1 MKVGNIVG
9 AVGAITVGIGCIV
22 VDTWSN
28 IEFIGGTVVTSP
40 ADLLKLESW
49 NSLMAAV
56 VVVAVAT
63 AVSLAAA
70 GASWR
75 RGSVALAGGLLL
87 AFGCGAAFSLSAT
100 LDRVGSARDAAVE
113 GRQSH
118 NVAIEHS
125 DAALQSA
132 RRALGEAE
140 KASKLECEG
149 APADL
154 TAWPKCRSRK
164 ADAATVL
171 ADVARLEA
179 ALAELG
185 AKRETDSM
193 GSRVAALLPW
203 MTARQVQTY
212 QPMLLPVALFLF
224 GNLLVAFGIASF
236 AAPAMTRAQ
245 PQIDPMTNDRPMI
258 DVTPQ
263 PSAPAALTRAE
274 QVAAFVGEFIADNGR
289 EPSFSEV
296 RDGTGLPA
304 STVSKYRQKALA
316 GPA

>member
-1 MKVGNIVG
+1 MKIGIIFG
-9 AVGAITVGIGCIV
+9 AIGTIAVGLGCLV

-28 IEFIGGTVVTSP
+28 VEFIGWKAVTSP
-40 ADLLKLESW
+40 ADLLNPAAW

-56 VVVAVAT
+56 VVVAIAT

-75 RGSVALAGGLLL
+75 RGSFLLATGLLL

-100 LDRVGSARDAAVE
+100 LDRVGSTRDAAVE

-118 NVAIEHS
+118 NIAIERNE
-125 DAALQSA
+125 AALQ
-132 RRALGEAE
+132 
-140 KASKLECEG
+140 G
-149 APADL
+149 APVDL
-154 TAWPKCRSRK
+154 TAWPRCREHK
-164 ADAATVL
+164 ADAATAR

-179 ALAELG
+179 ALAGLG
-185 AKRETDSM
+185 AKREVDSM
-193 GSRVAALLPW
+193 GARVAALLPW
-203 MTARQVQTY
+203 VTARQVQIY
-212 QPMLLPVALFLF
+212 QPMLLPLALFLF

-236 AAPAMTRAQ
+236 AGPVMIAAKPQDQ
-245 PQIDPMTNDRPMI
+245 PTSERPMI

-274 QVAAFVGEFIADNGR
+274 QVAEFVGQFIADHGR

-296 RDGTGLPA
+296 RAGTGLPG
-304 STVSKYRQKALA
+304 STVSKYRQRALG